1 MKTGVKL
8 TAMLV
13 LYIIL
18 FTMYGAVSGA
28 PIDFEKSSSKCD
40 CLADSPG
47 CASHS
52 AQRVKR
58 IRQN

>member
-40 CLADSPG
+40 C
-47 CASHS
+47 
-52 AQRVKR
+52 
-58 IRQN
+58 